1 MLRIDSKSLSFNGT
15 SVIEEEVAAT
25 MNASYH
31 GGAEIYINMNIAN
44 IALYNANKAA
54 VDADFAA
61 FSNEVMAVLAVDI
74 APEEEEA

>member
-1 MLRIDSKSLSFNGT
+1 MLRIDSKSLSFNGA

-31 GGAEIYINMNIAN
+31 GGAEIYINMNITN

-61 FSNEVMAVLAVDI
+61 FSKEVMVIVGTEE
-74 APEEEEA
+74 APEVEEN